1 MNSKW
6 FYMIIVAYRIYNPV
20 FWFPLRGKQLN
31 HDPTEFVTRKEGA
44 LSLISE
50 LHKIKNSFSLFR
62 HQAANFQISTIWA
75 NALHWHIQNKY
86 CVSKMEL
93 QANIAHLWKK
103 EIILILE
110 HLEIF
115 VRKTTT
121 ESRRCCNV
129 NARSEDKTF

>member
-31 HDPTEFVTRKEGA
+31 HDPTEFVARKEGA

-75 NALHWHIQNKY
+75 NALHWHIQDKFYLSKNGTARQY
-86 CVSKMEL
+86 CISLEKENFNDIGTYLDFGQKNDIRITTLL
-93 QANIAHLWKK
+93 Q
-103 EIILILE
+103 
-110 HLEIF
+110 
-115 VRKTTT
+115 R
-121 ESRRCCNV
+121 
-129 NARSEDKTF
+129 